1 MQKLLLICLWIYIY
15 LCSQFSEVCLEFLIT
30 KYLKNPVRPNIHFT
44 TATQKYVWKISFFLF
59 FRSSWILISRNQ
71 NRYSITSD
79 HGKFDGQMLHLL
91 LDLWKAV
98 IAVTILKTANFRF
111 EVARQKRKYS
121 EAGLSWLVQAV
132 SSGKWFKTTKK
143 GSMIK
148 ALEVHQW

>member
-30 KYLKNPVRPNIHFT
+30 
-44 TATQKYVWKISFFLF
+44 ISSIQFAPIF
-59 FRSSWILISRNQ
+59 ISQLQHKSTFEKLVSFYFSDQ
-71 NRYSITSD
+71 NRYSIASD

-121 EAGLSWLVQAV
+121 EAGLSWLVQAGND
-132 SSGKWFKTTKK
+132 SRPRKE
-143 GSMIK
+143 
-148 ALEVHQW
+148 AQWSKLWKFISDKS

>member
-1 MQKLLLICLWIYIY
+1 M
-15 LCSQFSEVCLEFLIT
+15 FSIFWSVFGIFNN
-30 KYLKNPVRPNIHFT
+30 YPVRPNIHFT
-44 TATQKYVWKISFFLF
+44 TAPPKYVWKLNFFLL

-121 EAGLSWLVQAV
+121 EAGLSWLVQAGND
-132 SSGKWFKTTKK
+132 SRPRKE
-143 GSMIK
+143 
-148 ALEVHQW
+148 AQWSKLWKFISDKS